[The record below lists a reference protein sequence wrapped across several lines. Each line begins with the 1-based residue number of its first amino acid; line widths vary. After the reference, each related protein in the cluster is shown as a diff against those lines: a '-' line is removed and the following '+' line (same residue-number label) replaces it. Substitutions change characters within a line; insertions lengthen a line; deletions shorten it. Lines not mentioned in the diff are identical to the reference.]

1 MLEVRAARHGDAP
14 ALDALGAAP
23 EAGVFVL
30 EKNGAV
36 IGALT
41 LRAGEIFGCAVAPE
55 WRGRGYGTFLLRRAL
70 RAAGP
75 GPVYTQTPPG
85 NAAMEALLRRCGF
98 RPQEQALPAA
108 GEEPARAREAGA
120 AAGPLSLPQKWVRG
134 APDGDGENALAVAHA
149 FLRTHVRPGA
159 FALDATA
166 GNGHDT
172 LFLCRL
178 VGAAGRVL
186 AFDVQPQAVENT
198 NARLRENGCGQVGRA
213 VLDSHAN
220 LAAYAAPG
228 SVDAAVFNL
237 GYLPGGDHGVF
248 TTPGV
253 SVPAMR
259 TALELLRPGG
269 VMTVCVYYGGP
280 QGMAEKDAV
289 RVSHGSAAGR
299 IPRVCARFFRPAGLS
314 AHPRLHRKAGLV
326 NGRRVPCDAA
336 AFLCRAPMV
345 SPFFHTRMI
354 VLSHPWPILKA
365 TSGKKEDVDL

>member
-1 MLEVRAARHGDAP
+1 MYKVLLVDDEKLFTDYLQSVIDWHAQGCEICGVAA
-14 ALDALGAAP
+14 
-23 EAGVFVL
+23 
-30 EKNGAV
+30 
-36 IGALT
+36 
-41 LRAGEIFGCAVAPE
+41 
-55 WRGRGYGTFLLRRAL
+55 
-70 RAAGP
+70 
-75 GPVYTQTPPG
+75 
-85 NAAMEALLRRCGF
+85 
-98 RPQEQALPAA
+98 
-108 GEEPARAREAGA
+108 
-120 AAGPLSLPQKWVRG
+120 
-134 APDGDGENALAVAHA
+134 DGENALAVAHA

-253 SVPAMR
+253 SVP
-259 TALELLRPGG
+259 
-269 VMTVCVYYGGP
+269 V
-280 QGMAEKDAV
+280 K
-289 RVSHGSAAGR
+289 
-299 IPRVCARFFRPAGLS
+299 
-314 AHPRLHRKAGLV
+314 
-326 NGRRVPCDAA
+326 VP
-336 AFLCRAPMV
+336 
-345 SPFFHTRMI
+345 S
-354 VLSHPWPILKA
+354 
-365 TSGKKEDVDL
+365 